1 MGTRSSQVRTGGSR
15 KMRRQWLR
23 DAALFVLVIGL
34 GVFLAVE
41 APHRAALAASP
52 SSNPA
57 PPAIPK
63 EPVTYPQ
70 IPVQQPVGAPAMR
83 PTHPGQ
89 TPSYTKD
96 ELKQYLLSTPGAFG
110 TNKPSAVKITR
121 LDCDTNGGDIG
132 AIVGR
137 VNILPSAMLVCYV
150 EFQGT
155 INYYGLP
162 SQHSPRGTFLTFSTG
177 FRVFD
182 EKTGN
187 LLLSG
192 ALDHPSGTQQ

>member
-1 MGTRSSQVRTGGSR
+1 MIA
-15 KMRRQWLR
+15 L
-23 DAALFVLVIGL
+23 AAVI
-34 GVFLAVE
+34 AVE
-41 APHRAALAASP
+41 MPRRSAMAASP
-52 SSNPA
+52 SSNST
-57 PPAIPK
+57 PPAMPK
-63 EPVTYPQ
+63 GPVTYPE
-70 IPVQQPVGAPAMR
+70 IPVQQPIGAPGMR

-89 TPSYTKD
+89 TPSFTKD
-96 ELKQYLLSTPGAFG
+96 ELRQYLLTTPGVFG

-132 AIVGR
+132 AILGR
-137 VNILPSAMLVCYV
+137 VNMLPSAMLVCYV

-155 INYYGLP
+155 VNYYGLP
-162 SQHSPRGTFLTFSTG
+162 SQHWPHGTFLTFSTG

-192 ALDHPSGTQQ
+192 ALDHPSGSQ

>member
-1 MGTRSSQVRTGGSR
+1 MGKSISMR
-15 KMRRQWLR
+15 KQWLR
-23 DAALFVLVIGL
+23 DAGLFALVIGL

-41 APHRAALAASP
+41 APHYSALAASP

-57 PPAIPK
+57 PPPIPK
-63 EPVTYPQ
+63 QPVTYPE
-70 IPVQQPVGAPAMR
+70 IPVQQPTGAPGMR

-132 AIVGR
+132 AILGR
-137 VNILPSAMLVCYV
+137 VNMLPSAMLVCYV

-155 INYYGLP
+155 VTYSGLP

-182 EKTGN
+182 AKTGN
-187 LLLSG
+187 LLLAG
-192 ALDHPSGTQQ
+192 GLDHPSGSQ